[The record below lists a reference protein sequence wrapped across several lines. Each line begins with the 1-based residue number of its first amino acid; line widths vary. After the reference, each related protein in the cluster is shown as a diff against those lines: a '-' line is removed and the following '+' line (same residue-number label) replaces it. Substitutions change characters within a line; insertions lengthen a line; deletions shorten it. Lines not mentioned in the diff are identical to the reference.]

1 MLFASNNLN
10 KVLEVENI
18 LNKKI
23 LSLKDIEAKIDIQ
36 ETGKTFEENAII
48 KAKKIYELTKIP
60 TIAEDSGL
68 EITSLNGFPGVKT
81 NRFLGDNKTDSERNQ
96 KILEM
101 MQDKND
107 RTCYFT
113 SCFAYYDGKV
123 LQTFKSSLPGI
134 ISKEEHINMG
144 FGFDSIFLYN
154 NEYLSNMDITSKN
167 KISPRTKSLKKLQDF
182 LQKNIDLID

>member
-18 LNKKI
+18 LNRKI
-23 LSLKDIEAKIDIQ
+23 LSLKDLDFKINVL
-36 ETGKTFEENAII
+36 ETGKTFNENAII
-48 KAKKIYELTKIP
+48 KAKEIYELTKIP

-68 EITSLNGFPGVKT
+68 EIPILNGFPGVKT
-81 NRFLGDNKTDSERNQ
+81 NRFLGSNKTDSDRNQ

-113 SCFAYYDGKV
+113 SCFAYYDGKN
-123 LQTFKSSLPGI
+123 LQTFTSSLKGTI
-134 ISKEEHINMG
+134 AYEEHINMG

-154 NEYLSNMDITSKN
+154 NEYLSNMSISNKN
-167 KISPRTKSLKKLQDF
+167 KISPRTSSLKKLQDF

>member
-18 LNKKI
+18 LNRKI
-23 LSLKDIEAKIDIQ
+23 LSLKDLNFKIDIL
-36 ETGKTFEENAII
+36 ETGKTFKENAII
-48 KAKKIYELTKIP
+48 KAKEVYELTKIP

-68 EITSLNGFPGVKT
+68 EISVLDGFPGVKT
-81 NRFLGDNKTDSERNQ
+81 NRFLGNNKTDSDRNQ

-107 RTCYFT
+107 RTCYFI
-113 SCFAYYDGKV
+113 SCFAYYDGKN
-123 LQTFKSSLPGI
+123 LQTFLSSLKGTI
-134 ISKEEHINMG
+134 AYEEHINMG

-154 NEYLSNMDITSKN
+154 NEYLSNMSIDDKN
-167 KISPRTKSLKKLQDF
+167 KISPRTESLKKLQDF